1 MNERSERLKSAIRRF
16 PLFPRALVERVSAA
30 RARAAK
36 VRADVAVIRASGLF
50 DEAWYRAQ
58 YPDAAGDPIRHYV
71 ERGAAEGRDPNRQFS
86 TKVYLENYPDV
97 AARGANALAHYVAF
111 GRREGRSANQG
122 SYRDWVSYND
132 TLSEDDRTA
141 FRAAIEAF
149 PARPLISIVMPV
161 YNTELA
167 WLERAIA
174 SVRAQLYPNWEL
186 CISDDASPNP
196 EVRQLLQRQAAG
208 DPRIRVVYRDSNGHI
223 SANSNTALSLATGDY
238 VALMDDDDELAEHA
252 LFWVAREILL
262 HPQADL
268 IYSDED
274 KLDENGRRFAP
285 YFKPDWNEALILAQN
300 FFSHIGVYRRSLLT
314 RVGGFR
320 VGYEGSQDHDLV
332 LRCAELSAPERI
344 RHIPRVLYHWRARAG
359 STATDVETKPYARK
373 AGVRALQDAL
383 ERRGIAATVTLP
395 RENYYQV
402 DYQLPPQP
410 PRVSILIPT
419 TAKEQLIGTCVESL
433 LKVTSYPD
441 FEVLIAVSKSNR
453 ALPERAR
460 LLDRLARDARVRVLA
475 YDDRPFN
482 YSWVNNWMAGQSS
495 APAICLLN
503 DDVEI
508 VQADWLDRLVARLQL
523 DRVGAV
529 GPMLYYPDDTIQ
541 HAGVILGMGGVA
553 GHQFSRV
560 MRGTTGYF
568 GRAMLEQDLSC
579 VTAACMLAR
588 RSVFEQLGGFNED
601 FPVAFND
608 VDLCLRMRAAGWRI
622 IWTPTVELYHHESA
636 SLGRHDSSARR
647 QQFAKD
653 EAMMRQV
660 WDAAIE
666 NDPFFNP
673 NLSRSTGNHDLA
685 FPPRVDKL
693 PPRVLARAPGS
704 GH

>member
-1 MNERSERLKSAIRRF
+1 MNARVERMKAAIRRL
-16 PLFPRALVERVSAA
+16 PLFERISAA

-50 DEAWYRAQ
+50 DEGWYRAQ

-71 ERGAAEGRDPNRQFS
+71 ERGAALGRDPSRQFS

-111 GRREGRSANQG
+111 GRREGRSANKG
-122 SYRDWVSYND
+122 SYRDWVCYYD
-132 TLSEDDRTA
+132 TLSEEDRTV

-149 PARPLISIVMPV
+149 PTRPLISIVMPV

-167 WLERAIA
+167 WLERAIR
-174 SVRAQLYPNWEL
+174 SVRAQLYPDWEL

-196 EVRQLLQRQAAG
+196 EVRRLLQAQAAG
-208 DPRIRVVYRDSNGHI
+208 DPRIRAAYRNSNGHI
-223 SANSNTALSLATGDY
+223 AANSNTALALATGDY

-262 HPQADL
+262 HPDADL

-274 KLDENGRRFAP
+274 KIDERGRRFAA
-285 YFKPDWNEALILAQN
+285 YFKPDWNEALILGQN

-314 RVGGFR
+314 RAGGFR

-332 LRCAELSAPERI
+332 LRCAELTRPERI

-359 STATDVETKPYARK
+359 STATDVEVKPYART

-383 ERRGIAATVTLP
+383 ARRGIAGKVELP
-395 RENYYQV
+395 RENYYRV
-402 DYQLPPQP
+402 DYRPPAQLPS
-410 PRVSILIPT
+410 VSILVPT
-419 TAKEQLIGTCVESL
+419 TAKEQLIGRCIESL
-433 LKVTSYPD
+433 LEVTSYPD
-441 FEVLIAVSKSNR
+441 FEVLIAVSEGNR
-453 ALPERAR
+453 ALPERAA
-460 LLDRLARDARVRVLA
+460 LLDRLRRDARVRVLA
-475 YDDRPFN
+475 YQDRPFN
-482 YSWVNNWMAGQSS
+482 YSWVNNWLAGQSS
-495 APAICLLN
+495 APVICFLN

-508 VQADWLDRLVARLQL
+508 AQADWLEKLVARLQL

-560 MRGTTGYF
+560 MRGTAGYF
-568 GRAMLEQDLSC
+568 GRAMLDQDLSC
-579 VTAACMLAR
+579 VTAACMAVR
-588 RSVFEQLGGFNED
+588 RAVFDQVGGFNED
-601 FPVAFND
+601 FPIAFND
-608 VDLCLRMRAAGWRI
+608 VDLCLRVRAAGWRI
-622 IWTPTVELYHHESA
+622 VWTPAVELYHHENA
-636 SLGRHDSSARR
+636 SLGRHDSSARA
-647 QQFAKD
+647 QQFVED
-653 EAMMRQV
+653 EAMMREA
-660 WDAAIE
+660 WEAAIE

-673 NLSRSTGNHDLA
+673 NLSRSSGNHDLA

-693 PPRVLARAPGS
+693 PPRTVGRAVANAAES
-704 GH
+704 R